1 MQQLSPKFLVLSCV
15 FTCLILSTNSFRSF
29 RPLISPPSSTSS
41 SISSS
46 NPSQSS
52 ADLAVSPSYPI
63 ERLPL
68 RIGHGF
74 DIHRLAPLS
83 KAGQPL
89 VISGVTI
96 THPPTQ
102 AYLDVDGEFGPPGE
116 VFPCELGCVAHSDG
130 DVVYHSVVDA
140 IFGAL
145 TLPDIGQVRLYY
157 FWTTPR
163 SKSTFNRGNQSRF
176 PHSRFSINIKINI
189 NVAGVAL
196 QVFKDTD
203 ERWRGC
209 DSSEFM
215 VFAVKVMRERGYE
228 VNNLDVTVILE
239 RPKIGPFNGAMK
251 ANLVRLL
258 GSTEGRVNVKARTHE
273 RLDSV
278 GEIRALSC
286 HVVLT
291 LGLIGN

>member
-1 MQQLSPKFLVLSCV
+1 M
-15 FTCLILSTNSFRSF
+15 
-29 RPLISPPSSTSS
+29 
-41 SISSS
+41 
-46 NPSQSS
+46 
-52 ADLAVSPSYPI
+52 
-63 ERLPL
+63 
-68 RIGHGF
+68 
-74 DIHRLAPLS
+74 
-83 KAGQPL
+83 
-89 VISGVTI
+89 
-96 THPPTQ
+96 
-102 AYLDVDGEFGPPGE
+102 
-116 VFPCELGCVAHSDG
+116 
-130 DVVYHSVVDA
+130 
-140 IFGAL
+140 
-145 TLPDIGQVRLYY
+145 
-157 FWTTPR
+157 
-163 SKSTFNRGNQSRF
+163 
-176 PHSRFSINIKINI
+176 
-189 NVAGVAL
+189 

-239 RPKIGPFNGAMK
+239 RPKIGSFNGAMK